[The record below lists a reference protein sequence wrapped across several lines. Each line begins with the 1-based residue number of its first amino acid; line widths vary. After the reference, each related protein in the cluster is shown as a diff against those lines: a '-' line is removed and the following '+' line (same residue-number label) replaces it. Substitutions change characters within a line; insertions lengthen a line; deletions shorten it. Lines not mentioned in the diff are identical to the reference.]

1 MNRRQRQAA
10 RRRAV
15 QAWRKPPTAPLQ
27 PRQPLNPQAVV
38 LAALKAASQLLAG
51 FLAVSAAAEQ
61 ARNHTKH

>member
-15 QAWRKPPTAPLQ
+15 QAWRKPPAAPLQ
-27 PRQPLNPQAVV
+27 PLTPDAVV